1 MSLAKIFAFEGL
13 FDRTAAFFLVAL
25 SILLAGATAVA
36 V

>member
-1 MSLAKIFAFEGL
+1 MSLAKIFALEGL

-25 SILLAGATAVA
+25 SVLLAGATAVA